1 MKFQI
6 KNEKYMLALLGLL
19 VWACSSNN
27 IDIENMRCEYQ
38 ISPIGIDSPAPR
50 FTWNYTTNNEDATE
64 FSQDSYQLYIATREQ
79 DLRNSSDNSWQ
90 SDTIYS
96 DTPHATYQGSEK
108 LKSRT
113 RYYWQVIAWD
123 KTKEHKIISPI
134 SSFETAQL
142 NQSDWT
148 GVWITDNHDKDY
160 TPAPMLRK
168 SFIAQDDI
176 QQARLYVSAAAYY
189 KMTLNGKSIT
199 SSHLNPGFTH
209 YDKRN
214 LYNTYDV
221 TSQLLKGENVL
232 SAILGNG
239 FYNESA
245 PVATWSYEQA
255 RWRNRPRMICEME
268 ILYKNGEKQTIHSD
282 STWKT
287 STGPYIQNN
296 IYSGDTYDACLAIA
310 GWDKPGFDDS
320 KWTNA
325 IQVAAPS
332 PLLVSQNMP
341 AIETEQFITPINMQ
355 FLLVI
360 QSMYT
365 ILELICQ
372 GSVLFLS
379 MARKA
384 LKSVCNTA
392 NC

>member
-189 KMTLNGKSIT
+189 KIIT
-199 SSHLNPGFTH
+199 SQS
-209 YDKRN
+209 
-214 LYNTYDV
+214 
-221 TSQLLKGENVL
+221 
-232 SAILGNG
+232 G
-239 FYNESA
+239 FYS
-245 PVATWSYEQA
+245 
-255 RWRNRPRMICEME
+255 
-268 ILYKNGEKQTIHSD
+268 L
-282 STWKT
+282 
-287 STGPYIQNN
+287 
-296 IYSGDTYDACLAIA
+296 
-310 GWDKPGFDDS
+310 
-320 KWTNA
+320 
-325 IQVAAPS
+325 
-332 PLLVSQNMP
+332 
-341 AIETEQFITPINMQ
+341 
-355 FLLVI
+355 
-360 QSMYT
+360 
-365 ILELICQ
+365 
-372 GSVLFLS
+372 
-379 MARKA
+379 
-384 LKSVCNTA
+384 
-392 NC
+392 